1 MNDAMEA
8 RRREVTAMARTW
20 VCACG
25 AVGTQTGRG
34 KLRKRCD
41 DCRAGA
47 GGSAPAKRDLGKPP
61 TPPAAP
67 STRAAL
73 ADADEGSRVGG
84 RLVRAVR
91 DDLDA
96 LITEHP
102 MADGLRE
109 LALDL
114 AGRLELAEDK
124 TVPPLARELRTT
136 LEGLASFVVPRRD
149 DDDADDI
156 DLSASVFD
164 PPQP

>member
-1 MNDAMEA
+1 MNDAMVT
-8 RRREVTAMARTW
+8 RCREVIAMARTW

-61 TPPAAP
+61 APPAGP
-67 STRAAL
+67 STVRVLGEAE
-73 ADADEGSRVGG
+73 EGPRIGG
-84 RLVRAVR
+84 RLVKAVG
-91 DDLDA
+91 DDLAA
-96 LITEHP
+96 LITDHP

-124 TVPPLARELRTT
+124 TVPSLARELRTT
-136 LEGLASFVVPRRD
+136 LEGLASFTVTRRD
-149 DDDADDI
+149 DDDSDDI
-156 DLSASVFD
+156 DLSASVLD